1 MTKSIFLDIDGTLVS
16 FKTHEIPPSALEA
29 LRRLHV
35 SGVKLFIATGRAL
48 SGLPEAILNLHEE
61 LPFDGFLTFNGQYCV
76 DAKGRPYRDVPLHP
90 EDVRTIVNQADEGL
104 YEIEV
109 MQLNRLFVNR
119 RSERV
124 RQAEANTA
132 SPTEVLPLSFAFEE
146 PVYQLCVY
154 VAPGEEGIF
163 DDVCPHVTHARW
175 CDYFCDVIPAD
186 GGKPAGI
193 AATLEWLGIGPE
205 ECAAFGDGGNDV
217 PMFGCVGTSVAM
229 GNASD
234 AVKAA
239 ASYVAPD
246 IDADGILVACEELG
260 LI

>member
-1 MTKSIFLDIDGTLVS
+1 MGKHTYLVS
-16 FKTHEIPPSALEA
+16 VITPDRIGLTRDIAQAVVDLKGYISDMRQTI
-29 LRRLHV
+29 V
-35 SGVKLFIATGRAL
+35 SGFFSLVFVTEHEEEVGGAL
-48 SGLPEAILNLHEE
+48 QARLQALLPEGAVLAVM
-61 LPFDGFLTFNGQYCV
+61 P
-76 DAKGRPYRDVPLHP
+76 HP
-90 EDVRTIVNQADEGL
+90 
-104 YEIEV
+104 
-109 MQLNRLFVNR
+109 
-119 RSERV
+119 ERV

-132 SPTEVLPLSFAFEE
+132 SPTEVLPLSFAFDE

-154 VAPGEEGIF
+154 VAPGEESVF
-163 DDVCPHVTHARW
+163 TDVCPHVAYARW

-193 AATLEWLGIGPE
+193 AATLERLGIEPE
-205 ECAAFGDGGNDV
+205 ECTAFGDGGNDV

-246 IDADGILVACEELG
+246 IDEDGILIACEELG